1 MESQNDKTKIKIG
14 ESGYVNKNCWLA
26 RDLGYPPSRRCEYCE
41 SKFKNCLFE
50 QYLVITLILVGV
62 LLFVSYF
69 FEQNISKSLIV
80 SLFVLVITY
89 GYFFNK
95 STEKIIIAN
104 FKEKKAKIA
113 FKDLNNNLQ
122 QKVDEQT
129 KEIKDQK
136 EKIENAYEIE
146 KKANLEL
153 KKLDEAKTQFMLITQ
168 HHLRTPL
175 SVNMGFL
182 ELLTDGR
189 YGKISKKT
197 KVALD
202 ELTESTLKEIQIVN
216 ELLDVSSYQLG
227 KEMIRLEKDI
237 DMEELFEE
245 TLKDLKVQAEKKG
258 IYLNFE
264 KHGSIPK
271 IPADRIKL
279 KLALT
284 NVIDNCVK
292 YTKEGGVTVAIEIK
306 DNKFLI
312 IVKDTGVGL
321 PEKLMEGL
329 FKQTFYRGQE
339 AQKISAIGKGIG
351 LFLSG
356 KIIESHHGKIW
367 VESKGEGK
375 GAIFYIELPLE

>member
-129 KEIKDQK
+129 KEIKD
-136 EKIENAYEIE
+136 
-146 KKANLEL
+146 
-153 KKLDEAKTQFMLITQ
+153 
-168 HHLRTPL
+168 
-175 SVNMGFL
+175 
-182 ELLTDGR
+182 
-189 YGKISKKT
+189 
-197 KVALD
+197 
-202 ELTESTLKEIQIVN
+202 
-216 ELLDVSSYQLG
+216 
-227 KEMIRLEKDI
+227 
-237 DMEELFEE
+237 
-245 TLKDLKVQAEKKG
+245 
-258 IYLNFE
+258 
-264 KHGSIPK
+264 
-271 IPADRIKL
+271 
-279 KLALT
+279 
-284 NVIDNCVK
+284 
-292 YTKEGGVTVAIEIK
+292 
-306 DNKFLI
+306 
-312 IVKDTGVGL
+312 
-321 PEKLMEGL
+321 
-329 FKQTFYRGQE
+329 
-339 AQKISAIGKGIG
+339 
-351 LFLSG
+351 
-356 KIIESHHGKIW
+356 
-367 VESKGEGK
+367 
-375 GAIFYIELPLE
+375 